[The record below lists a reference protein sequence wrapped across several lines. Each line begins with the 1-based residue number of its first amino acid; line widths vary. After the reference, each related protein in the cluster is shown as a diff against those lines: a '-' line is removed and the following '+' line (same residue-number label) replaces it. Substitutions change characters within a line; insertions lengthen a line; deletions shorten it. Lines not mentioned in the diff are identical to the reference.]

1 MEVSIVNQD
10 IIFRFERGELKLVM
24 DVDEMDYDKLVRVIH
39 EMKELMKS
47 DISGDMFKILSKLY
61 KSLNDIRK
69 TGIEEMKK
77 CLREE

>member
-1 MEVSIVNQD
+1 MEVSIKNQD
-10 IIFRFERGELKLVM
+10 IIFRFDRGELKLVM
-24 DVDEMDYDKLVRVIH
+24 DIDEMDYDKLVRVIH

-69 TGIEEMKK
+69 TGIDEMKK
-77 CLREE
+77 CLKE